1 MANRGGAAGR
11 PMGAN
16 AYAGPG
22 PQAPAAF
29 AAYEEANIT
38 QPWQQPTRSG
48 KPVDDPVQKNNF
60 PAQYI
65 DRDPRD
71 TYYSLKKQTI
81 SEANQWLGTGGPNA
95 GAQAVVPITDADVQ
109 YFKHKMDQEEYQNF
123 KIWSEQW
130 YDFSDPAQVRLYQE
144 AFPDYFEQRATLIK
158 NMGDNMTKYAILRL
172 LGPRTRDDFMFMWLV
187 QTGKVPMIKGP
198 LWDPKKWADQGPKK
212 QLAFFN
218 PWRMVDG
225 TNPPN
230 RVNLKNRMDPVGK
243 GPGSYNASIQDANA
257 AGFGFNHTPA
267 VGQDFIFKAASGG
280 TYTNA
285 LNASQN
291 IRYYPE

>member
-29 AAYEEANIT
+29 AAYEEANISA
-38 QPWQQPTRSG
+38 PWQTPTRSG
-48 KPVDDPVQKNNF
+48 KPTNDPVQNNNF

-71 TYYSLKKQTI
+71 TFYSLKKQTI
-81 SEANQWLGTGGPNA
+81 AEANQWLGTGPAA

-109 YFKHKMDQEEYQNF
+109 YFKHKMDQQEYVNF
-123 KIWSEQW
+123 KVWAEQW
-130 YDFSDPAQVRLYQE
+130 YDFTDPAQVRLFQE

-158 NMGDNMTKYAILRL
+158 NLGDNMTKYAILRL

-187 QTGKVPMIKGP
+187 STKKIPMPEGP
-198 LWDPKKWADQGPKK
+198 LWDPQQWYKQCNKK
-212 QLAFFN
+212 LAFFN
-218 PWRMVDG
+218 PWRMTDDK
-225 TNPPN
+225 NAPA
-230 RVNLKNRMDPVGK
+230 RVNLANRMDPYGM
-243 GPGSYNASIQDANA
+243 GPGSYATSMAPDDETDT
-257 AGFGFNHTPA
+257 GKWKTPA
-267 VGQDFIFKAASGG
+267 IGQTRMFEVASSN
-280 TYTNA
+280 TWAVDNRK
-285 LNASQN
+285 N
-291 IRYYPE
+291 YY